1 MKLLMENWRKYLTEM
16 GVGAFTGGKLQLF
29 IPRTCPDE
37 ECSIQKFQ
45 DIKPVKNGN
54 TAANKPWGGVW
65 TSTANLADSSSPNET
80 DEEKQN
86 PLSSKKI
93 WTSGWNEWMKYEM
106 PNWMNRQGILLKPT
120 TSNIFH
126 IENEKDLE
134 ELATEFPLKGEG
146 SSFGFFR
153 GSSPIDYEK
162 AFETYD
168 AIHFGTTGGQSA
180 YPDPGAWDVESTCWK
195 DLSVLK
201 IIGTVSVNFE
211 KPSWD

>member
-1 MKLLMENWRKYLTEM
+1 MKLIMENWKKYLTEM

-29 IPRTCPDE
+29 IPRACPDE

-65 TSTANLADSSSPNET
+65 TSTANLADPSSL
-80 DEEKQN
+80 EE
-86 PLSSKKI
+86 I

-106 PNWMNRQGILLKPT
+106 PNWMNQQGILLKPT

-126 IENEKDLE
+126 IENEEDLE
-134 ELATEFPLKGEG
+134 KLAAEFPLKGEG
-146 SSFGFFR
+146 SSFGFGFGFGR
-153 GSSPIDYEK
+153 SSSPIDYEK

-201 IIGTVSVNFE
+201 IIGTVSVDFE

>member
-1 MKLLMENWRKYLTEM
+1 MKLILENWKKYLAEM

-29 IPRTCPDE
+29 IPRACPGE
-37 ECSIQKFQ
+37 ECSVQKFQ
-45 DIKPVKNGN
+45 DITKVSSDGGF
-54 TAANKPWGGVW
+54 ANKPRGGVW
-65 TSTANLADSSSPNET
+65 TSTANLADPSSP
-80 DEEKQN
+80 EE
-86 PLSSKKI
+86 I

-106 PNWMNRQGILLKPT
+106 PNWMNRQGILLKPM

-134 ELATEFPLKGEG
+134 KLATEFPLKGEG
-146 SSFGFFR
+146 SSLGFFR
-153 GSSPIDYEK
+153 GSSPIDYVK
-162 AFETYD
+162 AFEVYD

-195 DLSVLK
+195 DLSVLEILGK
-201 IIGTVSVNFE
+201 VSVDFE

>member
-1 MKLLMENWRKYLTEM
+1 MKLIMENWKKYLTEM

-65 TSTANLADSSSPNET
+65 TSTANLADPSSP
-80 DEEKQN
+80 EE
-86 PLSSKKI
+86 I
-93 WTSGWNEWMKYEM
+93 WTSAWNEWMKYNM
-106 PNWMNRQGILLKPT
+106 SSWMNPQGILLKPL

-126 IENEKDLE
+126 IENEEDLE
-134 ELATEFPLKGEG
+134 KLAAEFPLKGEG
-146 SSFGFFR
+146 SSFGFGFGR
-153 GSSPIDYEK
+153 SSSPIDYEK

-201 IIGTVSVNFE
+201 IIGTVSVDFE